1 MKKHNEGYTLVLV
14 MIVLVIL
21 CILSTYILSFSL
33 KNINTQKAAALRTQE
48 QYAVMGEIEA
58 TVASLQTFA
67 EQCPEGVTVTV
78 TPKPNDP
85 DDPDDDKFVL
95 TVTEDDTQYE
105 FLGTATC
112 TKDIEITLA
121 AQSDS
126 YRITCRLRFA
136 GSVEKVIQK
145 PNTYT
150 LGALSGVEYIDYDI
164 SMVTKGGG
172 DDAQVEE

>member
-33 KNINTQKAAALRTQE
+33 KNISTQKAAVLRTQE

-58 TVASLQTFA
+58 TVANLQVFA
-67 EQCPEGVTVTV
+67 EKYPEKTVTVEV
-78 TPKPNDP
+78 TPKPEEGV
-85 DDPDDDKFVL
+85 FVL
-95 TVTEDDTQYE
+95 SVTEDDNSKTDYV
-105 FLGTATC
+105 FPGTATC
-112 TKDIEITLA
+112 TDDIEIALA

-126 YRITCRLRFA
+126 YRIACTLRFA
-136 GSVEKVIQK
+136 GSVNKVIQK

-150 LGALSGVEYIDYDI
+150 LSALSGVEYIDYDI